1 MIAFSIYL
9 TIFLSATRALSPLIA
24 INRTNSTNSSSSS
37 GGGFGDSNSNTTGT
51 GTGGAG
57 AGVAGGGGVGTDKM
71 ILHVNP
77 LYHKQ
82 ATSPAASGSGLGLV
96 PAQGPGLGIESNDVS
111 SRPRGRQI

>member
-1 MIAFSIYL
+1 M
-9 TIFLSATRALSPLIA
+9 SPLIA

-37 GGGFGDSNSNTTGT
+37 GGGGFGDSNSNTTGT
-51 GTGGAG
+51 GGAGAGGAG

-96 PAQGPGLGIESNDVS
+96 PAQGPGLGQESNDVS

>member
-1 MIAFSIYL
+1 M
-9 TIFLSATRALSPLIA
+9 SPLIA
-24 INRTNSTNSSSSS
+24 TNRTNSTNSSSSS

-96 PAQGPGLGIESNDVS
+96 PAQGPGLGQESNDVS